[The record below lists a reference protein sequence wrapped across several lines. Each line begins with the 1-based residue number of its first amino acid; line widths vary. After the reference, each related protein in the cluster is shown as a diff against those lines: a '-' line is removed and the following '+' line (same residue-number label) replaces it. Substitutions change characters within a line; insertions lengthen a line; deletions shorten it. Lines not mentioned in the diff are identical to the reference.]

1 MLNRGTGKWVILEG
15 GPRDRGAGG
24 AFLAGWGARGV
35 SECALPAVL
44 IRPSRNALW
53 AWDSGRSPE
62 GALGQEGGSRVQ

>member
-15 GPRDRGAGG
+15 GPRGRGAGG

-44 IRPSRNALW
+44 IRPPPETL
-53 AWDSGRSPE
+53 SGRGTR
-62 GALGQEGGSRVQ
+62 GALLRGL